1 MHAIKLIAAFAA
13 LACASQAMPVAAQ
26 GNGAPAGTAT
36 GASVPSEA
44 SLKLSREII
53 AVAWPEDQRM
63 VMMRRMQDAILAP
76 MKANLQLPPELDD
89 PGLHKI
95 LQDYIDKVPDT
106 MAPVMAQHM
115 PALFEAMAHAYAR
128 AFSPSDLEQILAFAH
143 TPAGGKFFS
152 RSTTLLQDPDVA
164 AANGVMMRAAQQA
177 TMQSLGEMQGK
188 IRDYFKAHPEA
199 AAKMKEHVEAKKPS

>member
-1 MHAIKLIAAFAA
+1 
-13 LACASQAMPVAAQ
+13 MPVAAQ
-26 GNGAPAGTAT
+26 GNGAPAAAAA
-36 GASVPSEA
+36 GASVPNEA

-76 MKANLQLPPELDD
+76 MKANMQLPPELND

-95 LQDYIDKVPDT
+95 LQDYIDNVPET

-128 AFSPSDLEQILAFAH
+128 NFSMPELEQILAFAH

-152 RSTTLLQDPDVA
+152 RSSTLLQDPDVA

-188 IRDYFKAHPEA
+188 VRAYFEAHPEA
-199 AAKMKEHVEAKKPS
+199 AAKMKEQAEKKAH

>member
-1 MHAIKLIAAFAA
+1 
-13 LACASQAMPVAAQ
+13 MPAAAQ
-26 GNGAPAGTAT
+26 DHGAPAAAAT
-36 GASVPSEA
+36 GALVPNEA

-76 MKANLQLPPELDD
+76 MKANMQLPPELND

-95 LQDYIDKVPDT
+95 LQDYIDNVPET

-128 AFSPSDLEQILAFAH
+128 NFSLPELEQILAFAH

-152 RSTTLLQDPDVA
+152 RSSTLLQDPDVA

-188 IRDYFKAHPEA
+188 ISDYFKAHPEVA
-199 AAKMKEHVEAKKPS
+199 TKMKEQATKKPS

>member
-1 MHAIKLIAAFAA
+1 MRKIRLIAAFAG
-13 LACASQAMPVAAQ
+13 LACASQAMPALAQ
-26 GNGAPAGTAT
+26 GNGAPAAVAA
-36 GASVPSEA
+36 GAAVPNEA

-76 MKANLQLPPELDD
+76 MKANLQLPPELND

-95 LQDYIDKVPDT
+95 LQDYIDRVPET

-115 PALFEAMAHAYAR
+115 PGLFEAMAHAYAR
-128 AFSPSDLEQILAFAH
+128 TFSPGELEQILAFAH

-164 AANGVMMRAAQQA
+164 AANGTMMRAAQQA

-188 IRDYFKAHPEA
+188 IRDYFKAHPEV
-199 AAKMKEHVEAKKPS
+199 AAKMKEQAEAKKP